1 MVISHLFS
9 LMATSTCAIL
19 MQFILI
25 WLFIN
30 NYLTVTLLVFQIMY
44 VPTFFLFFVE
54 RTSLKRIADVTVK
67 GTVENNFYNFR
78 KFQVLCD
85 ENLWR

>member
-1 MVISHLFS
+1 
-9 LMATSTCAIL
+9 

-25 WLFIN
+25 WLFTN

-67 GTVENNFYNFR
+67 GTVEVKIF
-78 KFQVLCD
+78 
-85 ENLWR
+85 NLKIHVHI